1 MMCLAQLCPT
11 YFNQRSS
18 HFIIYD
24 MLTITYYYN
33 TNMLRSRI
41 YLIYTMALDNS
52 SLEMIILNQISLF
65 ILILLLT
72 QSVKYAQLALVL
84 KAIICIYKQTPYS
97 GNTIGSEQVSEKIK
111 DSSTTSM
118 TEYKRYGL
126 C

>member
-1 MMCLAQLCPT
+1 MFGTACPI

-18 HFIIYD
+18 HFIIFD

-52 SLEMIILNQISLF
+52 SLEMIILTQISLF
-65 ILILLLT
+65 SLILLLT

-97 GNTIGSEQVSEKIK
+97 GNTIESEQVSEKIK

>member
-1 MMCLAQLCPT
+1 
-11 YFNQRSS
+11 
-18 HFIIYD
+18 

-52 SLEMIILNQISLF
+52 SLEMIILTQISLF
-65 ILILLLT
+65 SLILLLT

-97 GNTIGSEQVSEKIK
+97 GNTIESEQVSEKIK

-126 C
+126 R

>member
-1 MMCLAQLCPT
+1 MCLAQLCPI

-18 HFIIYD
+18 HFIIFD

-52 SLEMIILNQISLF
+52 SLEMIILTQISLF
-65 ILILLLT
+65 SLILLLT

-84 KAIICIYKQTPYS
+84 KTIICIYKQTPYS
-97 GNTIGSEQVSEKIK
+97 GNTIESEQVSEKIK

>member
-1 MMCLAQLCPT
+1 
-11 YFNQRSS
+11 
-18 HFIIYD
+18 

-52 SLEMIILNQISLF
+52 SLEMIILTQISLF
-65 ILILLLT
+65 SLILLLT

-84 KAIICIYKQTPYS
+84 KTIICIYKQTSYS
-97 GNTIGSEQVSEKIK
+97 GNTIESEQVSEKIK

>member
-1 MMCLAQLCPT
+1 MCLAQLCPI

-52 SLEMIILNQISLF
+52 SLEMIILTQISLF
-65 ILILLLT
+65 SLILLLT

-84 KAIICIYKQTPYS
+84 KTIICIYKQTPYS
-97 GNTIGSEQVSEKIK
+97 GNTIESEQVSEKIK